1 VAEWSDEG
9 ELQVSGRGN
18 QLTKQVGEFLVAAE
32 LARRGWLAAVLSGN
46 TPDFDLVATDV
57 KGRSVLVQVKAIR
70 KGTWQFD
77 AARYVDI
84 KFVGKKQI
92 PGRLKRLSV
101 NPVCVLVVVGDVGE
115 VDAYFVLPM
124 RTLQRLLVKHH
135 QAYLAK
141 HGGVRPKNPKSTH
154 TALSV
159 EQVERYRDNW
169 AEIDR
174 AVRR

>member
-1 VAEWSDEG
+1 MG
-9 ELQVSGRGN
+9 TGRGN

-57 KGRSVLVQVKAIR
+57 KGRSALVQVKAIR

-124 RTLQRLLVKHH
+124 RTLQRQLVANHRAWLK
-135 QAYLAK
+135 K